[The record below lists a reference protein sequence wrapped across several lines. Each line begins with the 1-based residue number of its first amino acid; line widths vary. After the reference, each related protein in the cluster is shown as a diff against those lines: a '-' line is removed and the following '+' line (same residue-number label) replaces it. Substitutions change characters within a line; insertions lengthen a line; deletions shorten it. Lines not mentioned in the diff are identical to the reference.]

1 MRLSKSVLLFV
12 VLLVAFAAMPAL
24 AGPVPSKTAEH
35 QSLESREA
43 DLQVIRDVAA
53 NEEIRSVLAA
63 NGFTQEEVDQK
74 LANMSSQDVHQLAS
88 NLEQLQP
95 AGLTRQEWIWIGIGA
110 LAALIL
116 VVALAD

>member
-1 MRLSKSVLLFV
+1 MRLSKSVLLFLVLV
-12 VLLVAFAAMPAL
+12 VALAAMPAL
-24 AGPVPSKTAEH
+24 AAPVPSKTAEH
-35 QSLESREA
+35 QSLESRDA

-95 AGLTRQEWIWIGIGA
+95 AGLTRQEWIWIGVGA